1 VLVTA
6 TDVARREE
14 NHMANGTTRN
24 RGVET
29 RRLPETK
36 TFLATSEFWVCA
48 IAIAA
53 LMFAAYVMDD
63 IVDPTAWRYATWV
76 AIGYIVSRGLAKA
89 GSQRNYDEYR
99 RAASGDDDIAYRRTD
114 GAPYERS
121 ERVG

>member
-1 VLVTA
+1 
-6 TDVARREE
+6 
-14 NHMANGTTRN
+14 MANEASRN
-24 RGVET
+24 QGIES

-53 LMFAAYVMDD
+53 LMFAAYALND
-63 IVDPTAWRYATWV
+63 IADPTAWRYATWV

-89 GSQRNYDEYR
+89 GSQRAYDEHR
-99 RAASGDDDIAYRRTD
+99 VAPAARDDGDDEAFRRGDESAYART
-114 GAPYERS
+114 

>member
-1 VLVTA
+1 
-6 TDVARREE
+6 
-14 NHMANGTTRN
+14 MANGTTRN
-24 RGVET
+24 RVET

-53 LMFAAYVMDD
+53 LMFAAYVIDD
-63 IVDPTAWRYATWV
+63 IADPTAWRYATWV

-89 GSQRNYDEYR
+89 GSQRNYDEHVR
-99 RAASGDDDIAYRRTD
+99 PAGRDDDDDALRRSD
-114 GAPYERS
+114 GASYGRS